1 MVFFGLYVPTSVI
14 ITLIAILN
22 GGVGYIVKLLVD
34 RYKSQNKI
42 KTIKDNISKSKQ
54 IVGKLQ
60 QILEITN
67 SDRVSI
73 TVLHNGGVFYN
84 KTNQKVG
91 FTKGSMIYEVVSSGI
106 SIENMDFKDVLLT
119 PFSDHF
125 TPFFEN
131 KKYSLDTNDKDIT
144 STWKNYLSSKGI
156 KNDYGFV
163 VENING
169 SIFGFVRVS
178 FIKTKKKLNEEQI
191 DEIEKL
197 SYLVSGYL

>member
-1 MVFFGLYVPTSVI
+1 MIFFGLYIPTPVI
-14 ITLIAILN
+14 VSLLGIISGAIGYFVKILMDKKKNLDKIERVKRNIT
-22 GGVGYIVKLLVD
+22 
-34 RYKSQNKI
+34 
-42 KTIKDNISKSKQ
+42 KSKQ

-73 TVLHNGGVFYN
+73 TVLHNGGVFFN
-84 KTNQKVG
+84 KKGQKVE

-106 SIENMDFKDVLLT
+106 SIENMEFKDVLLP

-125 TPFFEN
+125 MPFFDE
-131 KKYSLDTNDKDIT
+131 KRYSIDTNDTKNPT
-144 STWKNYLSSKGI
+144 TWKNYLYTKGV

-163 VENING
+163 IENIEG

-178 FIKTKKKLNEEQI
+178 FIKNKMKLTDEQM

>member
-1 MVFFGLYVPTSVI
+1 MDKKKNLDKIERVKRN
-14 ITLIAILN
+14 IT
-22 GGVGYIVKLLVD
+22 
-34 RYKSQNKI
+34 
-42 KTIKDNISKSKQ
+42 KSKQ

-73 TVLHNGGVFYN
+73 TVLHNGGVFFN
-84 KTNQKVG
+84 KKGQKVE

-106 SIENMDFKDVLLT
+106 SIENMEFKDVLLT

-125 TPFFEN
+125 MPFFDE
-131 KKYSLDTNDKDIT
+131 KRYSIDTNDNKNPT
-144 STWKNYLSSKGI
+144 TWKNYLYTKGV

-163 VENING
+163 IENIEG

-178 FIKTKKKLNEEQI
+178 FIKNKMKLTDEQM

>member
-1 MVFFGLYVPTSVI
+1 MIFFGLYIPTPVI
-14 ITLIAILN
+14 VSLLTILS
-22 GGVGYIVKLLVD
+22 GGVGYVVKLMVD
-34 RYKSQNKI
+34 RHKNQTKIEKI
-42 KTIKDNISKSKQ
+42 KRNITKSKQ

-67 SDRVSI
+67 ADRVTI
-73 TVLHNGGVFYN
+73 TVLHNGGVFFN
-84 KTNQKVG
+84 KKGQKVE

-125 TPFFEN
+125 TPFFDD
-131 KKYSLDTNDKDIT
+131 KKYSLDTSDT
-144 STWKNYLSSKGI
+144 SHPSTWKNYLFNKGI

-163 VENING
+163 IENIDG
-169 SIFGFVRVS
+169 AIFGFVRVS
-178 FIKTKKKLNEEQI
+178 FIKTRKKLNEEQME
-191 DEIEKL
+191 EIEKL

>member
-1 MVFFGLYVPTSVI
+1 MVIFGLYIPTSI
-14 ITLIAILN
+14 IVTLLTIVS
-22 GGVGYIVKLLVD
+22 GGIGYLFKLLVD
-34 RYKSQNKI
+34 KNNNRNKI
-42 KTIKDNISKSKQ
+42 IAIKNNISKSKQ
-54 IVGKLQ
+54 IIGKLQ

-73 TVLHNGGVFYN
+73 TVLHNGGIFYN
-84 KTNQKVG
+84 KNNSKVS
-91 FTKGSMIYEVVSSGI
+91 FTKGTMIHEVVSNGI

-125 TPFFEN
+125 TPFFDN
-131 KKYSLDTNDKDIT
+131 KRYSLNTEESQNP
-144 STWKNYLSSKGI
+144 STWKNYLFSKGI

-163 VENING
+163 IENING
-169 SIFGFVRVS
+169 AIFGFVRVS
-178 FIKTKKKLNEEQI
+178 FIKEGKELNEEQM

>member
-1 MVFFGLYVPTSVI
+1 MIIFGFYIPTPVI
-14 ITLIAILN
+14 VSLLGVISGAI
-22 GGVGYIVKLLVD
+22 GYIVKILMD
-34 RYKSQNKI
+34 NHKNHTKI
-42 KTIKDNISKSKQ
+42 ERIKRNITKSKQ

-67 SDRVSI
+67 ADRVSI
-73 TVLHNGGVFYN
+73 TVLHNGGVFFN
-84 KTNQKVG
+84 KKGQKVE

-125 TPFFEN
+125 MVFFDN
-131 KKYSLDTNDKDIT
+131 KRYSLDTGETQNP
-144 STWKNYLSSKGI
+144 STWKNYLSNKGI

-163 VENING
+163 IENIEG

-178 FIKTKKKLNEEQI
+178 FIKTRKKLNDEQI
-191 DEIEKL
+191 EEIEKL

>member
-1 MVFFGLYVPTSVI
+1 MIIFGFYIPTPVI
-14 ITLIAILN
+14 VSLLGIISGAI
-22 GGVGYIVKLLVD
+22 GYIVKVYMD
-34 RYKSQNKI
+34 KHKNNTKIEKI
-42 KTIKDNISKSKQ
+42 KRNITKSKQ

-67 SDRVSI
+67 ADRVSI

-84 KTNQKVG
+84 KKGQKVE

-125 TPFFEN
+125 MPFFDD
-131 KKYSLDTNDKDIT
+131 KKYSLDTNET
-144 STWKNYLSSKGI
+144 EHPSTWKNYLYNKGI
-156 KNDYGFV
+156 KHDYGFV
-163 VENING
+163 IENIEG

-178 FIKTKKKLNEEQI
+178 FIKTRKKLNEEQI

>member
-1 MVFFGLYVPTSVI
+1 MIIFGFYIPTPVI
-14 ITLIAILN
+14 VSLLGVISGAI
-22 GGVGYIVKLLVD
+22 GYIF
-34 RYKSQNKI
+34 KI
-42 KTIKDNISKSKQ
+42 LIDNHKNHTKIERIKRNITKSKQ

-67 SDRVSI
+67 ADRVSI
-73 TVLHNGGVFYN
+73 TVLHNGGVFFN
-84 KTNQKVG
+84 KKGKKVE

-125 TPFFEN
+125 MLFFDD
-131 KKYSLDTNDKDIT
+131 KRYSLDTNET
-144 STWKNYLSSKGI
+144 QNPSTWKNYLTNKGI

-163 VENING
+163 IENIEG

-178 FIKTKKKLNEEQI
+178 FIKTRKKLNDEQI
-191 DEIEKL
+191 EEIEKL

>member
-1 MVFFGLYVPTSVI
+1 MIIFGFYIPTPVI
-14 ITLIAILN
+14 VSLLGVISGAI
-22 GGVGYIVKLLVD
+22 GYIVKILMD
-34 RYKSQNKI
+34 NHKNHTKI
-42 KTIKDNISKSKQ
+42 ERIKRNITKSKQ

-67 SDRVSI
+67 ADRVSI
-73 TVLHNGGVFYN
+73 TVLHNGGVFFN
-84 KTNQKVG
+84 KKGQKVE

-125 TPFFEN
+125 MVFFDN
-131 KKYSLDTNDKDIT
+131 KRYSLDTSETQNP
-144 STWKNYLSSKGI
+144 STWKNYLSNKGI

-163 VENING
+163 IENIEG

-178 FIKTKKKLNEEQI
+178 FIKTRKKLNDEQI
-191 DEIEKL
+191 EEIEKL

>member
-1 MVFFGLYVPTSVI
+1 MIIFGFYIPASI
-14 ITLIAILN
+14 IVSLLGIISGAI
-22 GGVGYIVKLLVD
+22 GYIVKVLMD
-34 RYKSQNKI
+34 NHKNHTKIQRIKS
-42 KTIKDNISKSKQ
+42 NITKSKQ

-67 SDRVSI
+67 ADRVSI
-73 TVLHNGGVFYN
+73 TVLHNGGVFFN
-84 KTNQKVG
+84 KKGHKVE
-91 FTKGSMIYEVVSSGI
+91 FTKGSMLYEVVSSGI
-106 SIENMDFKDVLLT
+106 SIENMEFKDVLLT

-125 TPFFEN
+125 MDFFDD
-131 KKYSLDTNDKDIT
+131 KRYSLDVSDNSHT
-144 STWKNYLSSKGI
+144 STWKNYLINKGI

-163 VENING
+163 IENIEG

-178 FIKTKKKLNEEQI
+178 FIKTKKKLNDEQL

>member
-1 MVFFGLYVPTSVI
+1 VSLLGVI
-14 ITLIAILN
+14 SGAI
-22 GGVGYIVKLLVD
+22 GYIVKILMD
-34 RYKSQNKI
+34 NHKNHTKI
-42 KTIKDNISKSKQ
+42 ERIKRNITKSKQ

-67 SDRVSI
+67 ADRVSI
-73 TVLHNGGVFYN
+73 TVLHNGGVFFN
-84 KTNQKVG
+84 KKGQKVE

-125 TPFFEN
+125 MVFFDN
-131 KKYSLDTNDKDIT
+131 KRYSLDTGETQNP
-144 STWKNYLSSKGI
+144 STWKNYLSNKGI

-163 VENING
+163 IENIEG

-178 FIKTKKKLNEEQI
+178 FIKTRKKLNDEQI
-191 DEIEKL
+191 EEIEKL

>member
-1 MVFFGLYVPTSVI
+1 MIIFGFYIPTSVI
-14 ITLIAILN
+14 VSLLGIISGAI
-22 GGVGYIVKLLVD
+22 GYIVKTYVD
-34 RYKSQNKI
+34 KHKRMTKI
-42 KTIKDNISKSKQ
+42 ERIKRNITRSKQ
-54 IVGKLQ
+54 IIGKLR

-67 SDRVSI
+67 ADRVSI

-84 KTNQKVG
+84 KKGQHVE

-106 SIENMDFKDVLLT
+106 SIENMDFKDALLT

-125 TPFFEN
+125 IHFFEN
-131 KKYSLDTNDKDIT
+131 KRYSIDTNNPNQS
-144 STWKNYLSSKGI
+144 STWKNYLSDKGI

-163 VENING
+163 IESIEG

-178 FIKTKKKLNEEQI
+178 FIKKKEHLSDEQI